1 MFEVSSLPDGK
12 SKDLLTMKQDKEE
25 WMEYDQVME
34 HVVEK
39 SGLDKSI
46 FYDLRGNH
54 DNFGVPAVG
63 GPLDYFSNYSLNGKQ
78 GRNGL
83 VNSVT
88 IQVCVIMV
96 FILYIFSHHGS
107 NNNVLQSMVIFIGI
121 AVAIYLT
128 IGFLLRQSPTN

>member
-63 GPLDYFSNYSLNGKQ
+63 GPLDYFSNYSLNGNKEETA
-78 GRNGL
+78 L
-83 VNSVT
+83 SIVSP
-88 IQVCVIMV
+88 
-96 FILYIFSHHGS
+96 F
-107 NNNVLQSMVIFIGI
+107 
-121 AVAIYLT
+121 
-128 IGFLLRQSPTN
+128 RQSPTNWLYSALSTCHWA